1 MKLVSGL
8 VGLAL
13 LGMPAIAMADEDK
26 PEVKHCM
33 RMAHSMKSHDFA
45 KFGVQVKRYRNIAGM
60 IRVNLA
66 YAGIDADG
74 AGTTGSFECRFRST
88 EVRAGTLNAATV
100 FIDRGR
106 LTKDALAKYNA
117 LASGS

>member
-1 MKLVSGL
+1 MKLISGI

-13 LGMPAIAMADEDK
+13 LGVSGIAMADEEK
-26 PEVKHCM
+26 AEVKHCM
-33 RMAHSMKSHDFA
+33 RMAYAMKSHNFA
-45 KFGVQVKRYRNIAGM
+45 KFGVQVKRYRNIAGT
-60 IRVNLA
+60 IRVKLA

-88 EVRAGTLNAATV
+88 EVRAGTLDAATV

-106 LTKDALAKYNA
+106 LTKEALAKYNA
-117 LASGS
+117 LARGE